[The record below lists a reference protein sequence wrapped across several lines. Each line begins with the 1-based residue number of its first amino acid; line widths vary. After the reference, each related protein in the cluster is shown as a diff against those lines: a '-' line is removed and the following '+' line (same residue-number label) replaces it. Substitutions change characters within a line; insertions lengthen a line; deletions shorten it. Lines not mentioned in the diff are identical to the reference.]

1 MKLLTKVETH
11 KINQYYWLKQT
22 FIENHTC
29 FVSELKGSLLGPRQF
44 LTTVKMM
51 KNTFG
56 PILKALLVLKILKFL
71 S

>member
-1 MKLLTKVETH
+1 MKLLAKVETH

-29 FVSELKGSLLGPRQF
+29 FVSELKGSLLGLRQF
-44 LTTVKMM
+44 LTTVKVM
-51 KNTFG
+51 KNTFNLM
-56 PILKALLVLKILKFL
+56 LKALLVLKILMLL